1 MHARGSGEAARRA
14 KLGREPIRVGGGLKK
29 NFRPFG
35 PQFGLKIR
43 KNKGGGP
50 PGSRP
55 SPGSFTVDRRA
66 GIFNDYRFIWENSR
80 FSLLGGLL
88 LAEAQPKHST
98 DEGLRNPPFLKE
110 TRHVHCACAIFWKV
124 FSPSTH
130 PFSPMQKFWGV
141 RYARVPTHVSLF
153 LLLIV
158 APKPV
163 SIKSI
168 RRKPAEKIKKQHSS
182 FMPFIFPIK

>member
-88 LAEAQPKHST
+88 LAENPTKAFHWWRAEKPPIFKGDASRT
-98 DEGLRNPPFLKE
+98 LRMCNIL
-110 TRHVHCACAIFWKV
+110 
-124 FSPSTH
+124 
-130 PFSPMQKFWGV
+130 
-141 RYARVPTHVSLF
+141 
-153 LLLIV
+153 
-158 APKPV
+158 
-163 SIKSI
+163 KSI
-168 RRKPAEKIKKQHSS
+168 QPVYPPIFSHAEVLRSSLRARSYSCFSVPSAHSCTQTC
-182 FMPFIFPIK
+182 IN

>member
-29 NFRPFG
+29 ILLG
-35 PQFGLKIR
+35 P
-43 KNKGGGP
+43 GP
-50 PGSRP
+50 PLDPSLLTKASWYFQRLQIYLGKFTFLSSRWPFISGSP
-55 SPGSFTVDRRA
+55 TKAFHWWKAEKPP
-66 GIFNDYRFIWENSR
+66 IFKGDASR
-80 FSLLGGLL
+80 TLRMYNILKSIQPVYPFSL
-88 LAEAQPKHST
+88 T
-98 DEGLRNPPFLKE
+98 
-110 TRHVHCACAIFWKV
+110 
-124 FSPSTH
+124 
-130 PFSPMQKFWGV
+130 QKFWGV

-168 RRKPAEKIKKQHSS
+168 RRKPAEKIKKQHRS